1 MNPDA
6 CCQLSVNQALSAKGQ
21 LPAGEAAD
29 TSGSGFQSGC
39 CGHHPEPQ
47 VPHLFR
53 PAAGSSPS
61 PPDKIGGLCS
71 SWPLATGSHTPLS
84 RPLPP
89 GPPRLSCFV
98 CVYLY
103 PSQPSADDKGSTHV
117 SKKNFRSP
125 SLSPLRLNVWYYV
138 TGQALNVWFIN
149 YSMCK

>member
-1 MNPDA
+1 MGRAGRVARTSPVKTPTWESPFAAQITEPSLLRGPADLRRTEVLRIHFHGQAGLQKGTDSAMNPDA

-71 SWPLATGSHTPLS
+71 SWPPATGSHTPPS
-84 RPLPP
+84 RPTETRTP
-89 GPPRLSCFV
+89 
-98 CVYLY
+98 
-103 PSQPSADDKGSTHV
+103 
-117 SKKNFRSP
+117 
-125 SLSPLRLNVWYYV
+125 
-138 TGQALNVWFIN
+138 
-149 YSMCK
+149 